1 MYAASGA
8 RDVLTKKDF
17 LSKLYYRVCCFVVF
31 SVAAAASFNGYY
43 DKYRL
48 YDTDPNGSTQGTNL
62 FEPMVDGSAER
73 PYVYRQLLPM
83 LANCVDRLVPEP
95 TKDHLFARESHGTLF
110 RRYLVSSPIVENR
123 AYFLRYL
130 IVYFMTFQFAWISVF
145 AMFQLCKSAGY
156 APAVAAFSAVVMIL
170 LMPYFLT
177 GGGYYY
183 DYPELAFLAI
193 LAWMAIEFD
202 WWWMI
207 PVVALATWNKE
218 SLLLFIP
225 TLYPLLRRRSSRIG
239 ALVATGILGLI
250 STAVYF
256 VLRFRFQHNL
266 GSTVETHL
274 MDQMISIFH
283 PGVAF
288 HSEKT
293 YGVFSI
299 RTFNPLV
306 MALIAWTAWRG
317 WRLLPK
323 AIQRHAQI
331 AAIIN
336 IPLYFLFCA
345 PLELRD
351 LSMLYITFLLL
362 LAANLS
368 QWSGDRTWTATP
380 RSA

>member
-1 MYAASGA
+1 
-8 RDVLTKKDF
+8 
-17 LSKLYYRVCCFVVF
+17 
-31 SVAAAASFNGYY
+31 
-43 DKYRL
+43 
-48 YDTDPNGSTQGTNL
+48 
-62 FEPMVDGSAER
+62 
-73 PYVYRQLLPM
+73 
-83 LANCVDRLVPEP
+83 
-95 TKDHLFARESHGTLF
+95 
-110 RRYLVSSPIVENR
+110 
-123 AYFLRYL
+123 
-130 IVYFMTFQFAWISVF
+130 
-145 AMFQLCKSAGY
+145 
-156 APAVAAFSAVVMIL
+156 
-170 LMPYFLT
+170 
-177 GGGYYY
+177 
-183 DYPELAFLAI
+183 
-193 LAWMAIEFD
+193 
-202 WWWMI
+202 
-207 PVVALATWNKE
+207 
-218 SLLLFIP
+218 
-225 TLYPLLRRRSSRIG
+225 
-239 ALVATGILGLI
+239 
-250 STAVYF
+250 
-256 VLRFRFQHNL
+256 
-266 GSTVETHL
+266 

>member
-156 APAVAAFSAVVMIL
+156 ARGFFRSRHDSPHAL
-170 LMPYFLT
+170 FLDR
-177 GGGYYY
+177 GR
-183 DYPELAFLAI
+183 
-193 LAWMAIEFD
+193 
-202 WWWMI
+202 
-207 PVVALATWNKE
+207 V
-218 SLLLFIP
+218 
-225 TLYPLLRRRSSRIG
+225 LLRLSGVGVSCDTGVDGDRIRLVVDDPRSG
-239 ALVATGILGLI
+239 VG
-250 STAVYF
+250 Y
-256 VLRFRFQHNL
+256 
-266 GSTVETHL
+266 VE
-274 MDQMISIFH
+274 Q
-283 PGVAF
+283 G
-288 HSEKT
+288 
-293 YGVFSI
+293 
-299 RTFNPLV
+299 
-306 MALIAWTAWRG
+306 
-317 WRLLPK
+317 
-323 AIQRHAQI
+323 
-331 AAIIN
+331 
-336 IPLYFLFCA
+336 IPLIVHSNALSSSA
-345 PLELRD
+345 P
-351 LSMLYITFLLL
+351 
-362 LAANLS
+362 A
-368 QWSGDRTWTATP
+368 
-380 RSA
+380 